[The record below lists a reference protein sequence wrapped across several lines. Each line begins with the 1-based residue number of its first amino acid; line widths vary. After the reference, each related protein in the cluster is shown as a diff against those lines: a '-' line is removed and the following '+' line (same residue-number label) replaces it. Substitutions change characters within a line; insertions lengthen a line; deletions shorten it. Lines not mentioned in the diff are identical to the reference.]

1 MARDRQRGREKLKD
15 PGRSLSRAVSIF
27 YISAFCLLFLR
38 DFQWQAL
45 ALAVAVPLAGAFTT
59 GFLPRLFPV
68 DKLLLSLTNFLC
80 ALGLLVLY
88 DTNPTYAYHQSI
100 YYFVGLAAMVVCI
113 YLIRVGRSFR
123 LLVWPMMLLSL
134 VLLVLPLFI
143 GKETYGAKNWFY
155 VGGISV
161 QPSEIV
167 KLTLIIVISRFMAD
181 RRLIPWLGFSVACLG
196 VLMLQADLGTAL
208 LYYGVALMLYF
219 ASSGNPV
226 LMLCGIGGGVGA
238 ALLGYQKFAHVKKR
252 VAIWLDPWSDYDN
265 AGYQLI
271 QSLMA
276 IASGGVLGVGLGLGS
291 PTTIPVYHT
300 DFIFSVICEQFGM
313 LFGSCVLLMYV
324 AIIWRGTSIAMAAR
338 TRFHGLLAMG
348 CTAMLGLQTF
358 IIIGGVI
365 KLIPLTGVTM
375 PFVSYGGTSL
385 VACLCLI
392 GLIQGVSSVN
402 EDDLARDA
410 DLADYGGGAAC
421 SGSGSNSSSLLSSSS
436 RFLPCSAHTGCT
448 LSPSTATAGSP
459 TRRIRVYGRRSRTS
473 CRAIFSTAAAWC
485 WRPLPSA
492 RTAPSP
498 AFISRMKLPA
508 APLCTCWAIPT
519 GRLPTGLKVFKRRTS
534 TASRPGF
541 GSGFRRL

>member
-1 MARDRQRGREKLKD
+1 MVKGFWLNQTFRARYQTLGYSGAEEIVNMLY
-15 PGRSLSRAVSIF
+15 RAVVDRGMTVLWLTPLTDAAGETVAQPEV
-27 YISAFCLLFLR
+27 YTQLLQ
-38 DFQWQAL
+38 DL
-45 ALAVAVPLAGAFTT
+45 AQRIAPAGY
-59 GFLPRLFPV
+59 
-68 DKLLLSLTNFLC
+68 S
-80 ALGLLVLY
+80 
-88 DTNPTYAYHQSI
+88 
-100 YYFVGLAAMVVCI
+100 
-113 YLIRVGRSFR
+113 
-123 LLVWPMMLLSL
+123 
-134 VLLVLPLFI
+134 
-143 GKETYGAKNWFY
+143 YGAIT
-155 VGGISV
+155 GIPAKTVS
-161 QPSEIV
+161 P
-167 KLTLIIVISRFMAD
+167 
-181 RRLIPWLGFSVACLG
+181 
-196 VLMLQADLGTAL
+196 VL
-208 LYYGVALMLYF
+208 
-219 ASSGNPV
+219 

-348 CTAMLGLQTF
+348 CTAMIGLQTF

-410 DLADYGGGAAC
+410 DLADYGGGAA
-421 SGSGSNSSSLLSSSS
+421 
-436 RFLPCSAHTGCT
+436 
-448 LSPSTATAGSP
+448 
-459 TRRIRVYGRRSRTS
+459 
-473 CRAIFSTAAAWC
+473 
-485 WRPLPSA
+485 
-492 RTAPSP
+492 
-498 AFISRMKLPA
+498 
-508 APLCTCWAIPT
+508 
-519 GRLPTGLKVFKRRTS
+519 
-534 TASRPGF
+534 
-541 GSGFRRL
+541 

>member
-1 MARDRQRGREKLKD
+1 MISLARDRQRGREKLKD

-38 DFQWQAL
+38 DCQWQAL

-143 GKETYGAKNWFY
+143 VKETYGAKNWFY

-226 LMLCGIGGGVGA
+226 LMLCGIG
-238 ALLGYQKFAHVKKR
+238 
-252 VAIWLDPWSDYDN
+252 
-265 AGYQLI
+265 
-271 QSLMA
+271 
-276 IASGGVLGVGLGLGS
+276 GGVLGVGLGLGS

-410 DLADYGGGAAC
+410 DLADYGGGAA
-421 SGSGSNSSSLLSSSS
+421 
-436 RFLPCSAHTGCT
+436 
-448 LSPSTATAGSP
+448 
-459 TRRIRVYGRRSRTS
+459 
-473 CRAIFSTAAAWC
+473 
-485 WRPLPSA
+485 
-492 RTAPSP
+492 
-498 AFISRMKLPA
+498 
-508 APLCTCWAIPT
+508 
-519 GRLPTGLKVFKRRTS
+519 
-534 TASRPGF
+534 
-541 GSGFRRL
+541 

>member
-1 MARDRQRGREKLKD
+1 MPRGARIAGWVYFPIHVAVLPLTIGVLLMAVLGKLPSD
-15 PGRSLSRAVSIF
+15 VTCNVLYYLCGLVFTLIAMWR
-27 YISAFCLLFLR
+27 FLR
-38 DFQWQAL
+38 RSF
-45 ALAVAVPLAGAFTT
+45 
-59 GFLPRLFPV
+59 
-68 DKLLLSLTNFLC
+68 
-80 ALGLLVLY
+80 
-88 DTNPTYAYHQSI
+88 DTMVGSI
-100 YYFVGLAAMVVCI
+100 LRCIGMMLAAYGIDV
-113 YLIRVGRSFR
+113 
-123 LLVWPMMLLSL
+123 LLSL

-402 EDDLARDA
+402 EDDLAHDA
-410 DLADYGGGAAC
+410 DLADYGGGAA
-421 SGSGSNSSSLLSSSS
+421 
-436 RFLPCSAHTGCT
+436 
-448 LSPSTATAGSP
+448 
-459 TRRIRVYGRRSRTS
+459 
-473 CRAIFSTAAAWC
+473 
-485 WRPLPSA
+485 
-492 RTAPSP
+492 
-498 AFISRMKLPA
+498 
-508 APLCTCWAIPT
+508 
-519 GRLPTGLKVFKRRTS
+519 
-534 TASRPGF
+534 
-541 GSGFRRL
+541 